1 MTSEFLQA
9 ARRAFASCQRVTLSS
24 GLFASALPPETAEE
38 AAAAESEWAG
48 SPVIVY
54 VLREPRHLAAPEPEP
69 EPEPEP
75 ASADRIPNQDDD
87 DEDDDEAELWRE
99 VERLLRKVPTRQRA
113 GQIRQSL
120 VAMASAAERA
130 IAVERLRAALDDE

>member
-38 AAAAESEWAG
+38 AAAAESDWAG

-54 VLREPRHLAAPEPEP
+54 VLREPRHLAAPETEP
-69 EPEPEP
+69 EPEPS
-75 ASADRIPNQDDD
+75 SADRAPNQDDG
-87 DEDDDEAELWRE
+87 DEDDDEDEAELWRE

-120 VAMASAAERA
+120 VAMASAEERA

>member
-38 AAAAESEWAG
+38 AAAAESDWAG

-54 VLREPRHLAAPEPEP
+54 VLREPRHLAAPEP

-120 VAMASAAERA
+120 VAMASAEERA

>member
-1 MTSEFLQA
+1 VTSEFLQA

-38 AAAAESEWAG
+38 AAAAESDWAG

-54 VLREPRHLAAPEPEP
+54 VLREPRHLAAPEP

-120 VAMASAAERA
+120 VAMASAEERA